1 MKQFSRTCVL
11 ELFTQFY
18 NAVLDMVAK
27 AGFAPHIARI
37 DKRRYSTV
45 SRIHQLTSDRT

>member
-11 ELFTQFY
+11 APQKRY